1 VPERVNPAVFSAM
14 LIVSSVATVSRV
26 RARGLMAIAT
36 SSAADWLPALS
47 VTVREKVRVVSAATS
62 GAVKVGCAAAGS
74 DSATVVP
81 AVWVHW

>member
-1 VPERVNPAVFSAM
+1 
-14 LIVSSVATVSRV
+14 
-26 RARGLMAIAT
+26 MAIAT